1 MKRTEEIALPSLQL
15 SFQLIKELKTGSLK
29 KKMNFSLRFSRFVDF
44 FNHYQGRN
52 MSFEFAI

>member
-29 KKMNFSLRFSRFVDF
+29 KKK
-44 FNHYQGRN
+44 
-52 MSFEFAI
+52 